1 MTKLVAPI
9 LDSNTDTDPEVQDVP
24 ETTKEQQEAATT
36 SSDTKKS
43 KQSEGEEEKKIEDYI
58 EKAALS
64 QSPPKENPD
73 TNHEDPALYVTRKK
87 AKRAIPGAQPEKATE
102 VVKRVGQENVAPKIG
117 V

>member
-43 KQSEGEEEKKIEDYI
+43 NKSVGDEEKKVEEYV
-58 EKAALS
+58 EAALS

-102 VVKRVGQENVAPKIG
+102 VVKRVGQENIANKMGP
-117 V
+117 